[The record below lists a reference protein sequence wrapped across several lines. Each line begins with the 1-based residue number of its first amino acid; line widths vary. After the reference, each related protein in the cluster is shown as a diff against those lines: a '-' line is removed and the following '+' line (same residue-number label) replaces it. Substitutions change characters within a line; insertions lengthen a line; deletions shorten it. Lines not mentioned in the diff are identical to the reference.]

1 MIRRNRRPLR
11 WFGAVAASLL
21 LALPALADEIEP
33 EPTLKEKA
41 VEPELEPG
49 AETEVNEKGES
60 EVAKQPDRNF
70 DQLFDLVIL
79 RPAGLVTIVVGSV
92 LFVPAAVMA
101 SPSGARGVKDAWVAF
116 VAPAV
121 ERTFNRPLGEL

>member
-1 MIRRNRRPLR
+1 MIRRNRRSLP
-11 WFGAVAASLL
+11 WFGAVAAALL
-21 LALPALADEIEP
+21 LALPALADEIGP
-33 EPTLKEKA
+33 EPTVKEKA
-41 VEPELEPG
+41 VEPKFEPE
-49 AETEVNEKGES
+49 AETKANEKGES
-60 EVAKQPDRNF
+60 EVGDQPDRNF
-70 DQLFDLVIL
+70 DQLFDLLIL

-92 LFVPAAVMA
+92 FFVPAALMA